1 MKGKKIIASVFLMA
15 LCAGCGNSH
24 QEKETGIITVDVHA
38 DYYLDPGKRDR
49 NDRFYTGG
57 NYWRTLNSF
66 VLDTTSGFA

>member
-38 DYYLDPGKRDR
+38 DYPEK
-49 NDRFYTGG
+49 N
-57 NYWRTLNSF
+57 
-66 VLDTTSGFA
+66 